1 LLYYLEWKDCK
12 KVNSDK
18 TYLSHMSDHECA
30 TKRIPVCP
38 STWEAIYELRKPGQ
52 TFDQVI
58 REMVVNEKRR
68 HLFEDADRKM
78 RDGHFVEFK
87 P

>member
-1 LLYYLEWKDCK
+1 MT
-12 KVNSDK
+12 SQ
-18 TYLSHMSDHECA
+18 T
-30 TKRIPVCP
+30 
-38 STWEAIYELRKPGQ
+38 GQ

-68 HLFEDADRKM
+68 HLFKDADRKM

>member
-1 LLYYLEWKDCK
+1 LLYCLEWKDCK

-18 TYLSHMSDHECA
+18 TYLSRMSDHECA

-87 P
+87 S